1 MKLIAVKGSPLI
13 GLYAKVSED
22 FAIVGVND
30 SKLYQSLVEELD
42 VDVIVTTVS
51 GSELVGALI
60 AINSRGV
67 VASNLIM
74 RKELEKLEK
83 HVEVMVIDTP
93 MTCFGNNLCIN
104 DRGGIAHPEMDDSVI
119 EQVANFLNVDIVRG
133 TVGGIKTVGMA
144 AVITN
149 SGGLVNPGI
158 NEWEQ
163 RKIEK
168 ITGVEVMP
176 GTVNFG
182 NDMVGSSLLANSKG
196 YVAGRDTTGFE
207 LGVIEEAL
215 FPE

>member
-67 VASNLIM
+67 VVSNLIM